1 MYIRYTLGRYFINY
15 FINDILTNSRQDDAN
30 CAANSNGEK
39 RNSFKFKN
47 IKFSAQSSTVITVN
61 QGVRGGKVIE
71 LKKTVDEAVSS
82 CPMVQQVFVAM
93 RTEKPVELT
102 ARDVAMEEVRDQN
115 VLINITFDSR
125 GWGLYMSRGKIRGLI
140 RGKKDKV
147 IKQIA
152 TIYDQQSV

>member
-1 MYIRYTLGRYFINY
+1 M
-15 FINDILTNSRQDDAN
+15 TNSRQDDAN
-30 CAANSNGEK
+30 SAANSNGEK

-47 IKFSAQSSTVITVN
+47 IKFSAQSSIVITVN

-115 VLINITFDSR
+115 VLININHLHPTANDWAFTCH
-125 GWGLYMSRGKIRGLI
+125 L
-140 RGKKDKV
+140 DK
-147 IKQIA
+147 
-152 TIYDQQSV
+152 